1 MNCVI
6 QRVLLVQLNNEQ
18 LYHHKILDKQGVSQI
33 WLTIADIVSD
43 KGEGGISQKLT
54 NADEWGLRS
63 G

>member
-43 KGEGGISQKLT
+43 KGEGGVSHKLT
-54 NADEWGLRS
+54 NADEWGLGS

>member
-43 KGEGGISQKLT
+43 KGEGGISQKLA
-54 NADEWGLRS
+54 NADEWGLGS